1 MCGSGYYL
9 TWIVFGHVLG
19 VHSSISSTIIAGFV
33 IHFLTATCIGIVTGL
48 SLYKMNILNISKPLR
63 RIVATHAIINGTIE
77 ETHPELR

>member
-9 TWIVFGHVLG
+9 TLIIFGHVLG

-33 IHFLTATCIGIVTGL
+33 IHFLTATCIGIVAGL

-63 RIVATHAIINGTIE
+63 RIIAIHAIINDTIE